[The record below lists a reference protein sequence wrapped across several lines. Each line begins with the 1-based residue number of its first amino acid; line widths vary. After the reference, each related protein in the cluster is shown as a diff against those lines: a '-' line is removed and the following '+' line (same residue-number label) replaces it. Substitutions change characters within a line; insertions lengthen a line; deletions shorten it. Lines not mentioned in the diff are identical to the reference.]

1 MHFLNKIID
10 TPLLEDPAN
19 NHMDVHRHFYRY
31 SKGVFIGP
39 ALKLSLSS
47 TKITLKGSHEY
58 EDLITELVA
67 DSIEDP
73 NKIINIKGNL
83 VSGFEV
89 ENLVSKLNLRWNLK
103 KSTGQTK
110 NYKAEINDQVSTT
123 DLINII
129 ESFRPSSYLLLSFS
143 LSADCKIST
152 KKNIPQP
159 SKKKVEDDDVDNRI
173 QFCTGYVKNTEK
185 NLENVLNKAVPD
197 FISEIPKKW
206 KSMTIFNTYRINE
219 IELPQ
224 NVNNS
229 TMLRILAIRK
239 GRLIRTIE
247 LDDQN
252 IEKQYSF
259 VV

>member
-1 MHFLNKIID
+1 
-10 TPLLEDPAN
+10 
-19 NHMDVHRHFYRY
+19 
-31 SKGVFIGP
+31 
-39 ALKLSLSS
+39 
-47 TKITLKGSHEY
+47 
-58 EDLITELVA
+58 
-67 DSIEDP
+67 
-73 NKIINIKGNL
+73 
-83 VSGFEV
+83 
-89 ENLVSKLNLRWNLK
+89 
-103 KSTGQTK
+103 
-110 NYKAEINDQVSTT
+110 
-123 DLINII
+123 
-129 ESFRPSSYLLLSFS
+129 